1 MAVNFGHGVINV
13 RKGEENRQTNSSV
26 TLAELMIIVEHERK
40 GRGGELDMN
49 NAGEISVHI
58 KAGQIKKA

>member
-1 MAVNFGHGVINV
+1 MAINFGHGVINV

-26 TLAELMIIVEHERK
+26 ALAELMIIVEHERK
-40 GRGGELDMN
+40 GREGGLDM
-49 NAGEISVHI
+49 NAGEISVRI